1 MKAKTKKREE
11 AVLFSTINNLENGSV
26 VNSSPKPPCES
37 STLRKLLDSH
47 LLLMVAVISMF
58 VCVFMLAV
66 YNNEGRRSWSAT
78 QVNRLAGDVME
89 RNEVVHG
96 NDDGYNDTSSIH
108 SGHGGVDA
116 GLPPLIFMAGAGTT
130 GTRTV
135 FAVLCSMG
143 YSGVHWNQM
152 CNAPV
157 REKDVKDTGMRPR
170 DRTAEWR
177 HKTYTHD
184 FTEGVMAH
192 STLTRLFTRI
202 CYNQRE
208 KGYWTQSGH
217 MLDDDKDVLC
227 TDDDDDNGVFIC
239 CCASIL
245 DELKQNVETVLR
257 SGIQV
262 LSDSPYP
269 EMASYIMSEAR
280 KMGREVVIVMTTR
293 DPSEWIVSRTTHKAS
308 TLVYRDKSIKYGEL
322 VAALEGGD
330 MSAPPGSDIS
340 MNDVLRANRQIFQ
353 DAGHKQWYK
362 NLPDAEIL
370 RIYQESG
377 YVDSFDEYQRH
388 MNTKATV
395 ILNLFDTEKRSSK
408 KDILELLESAL
419 PKPIT
424 L

>member
-1 MKAKTKKREE
+1 MKTKSKKKEK
-11 AVLFSTINNLENGSV
+11 AVLF
-26 VNSSPKPPCES
+26 
-37 STLRKLLDSH
+37 TLKNMEKVSIL
-47 LLLMVAVISMF
+47 AIIAMF
-58 VCVFMLAV
+58 MCVFMLAV
-66 YNNEGRRSWSAT
+66 YNNQTRGSRGAA
-78 QVNRLAGDVME
+78 QVNGRPGDSVV
-89 RNEVVHG
+89 RNEATHG
-96 NDDGYNDTSSIH
+96 NDDDGSSVTSSIH
-108 SGHGGVDA
+108 SGQGGGDA

-135 FAVLCSMG
+135 FGILCSMG

-157 REKDVKDTGMRPR
+157 RVKDVKDTGMRAK
-170 DRTAEWR
+170 DIAEWR

-184 FTEGVMAH
+184 FTEGVIAH
-192 STLTRLFTRI
+192 SRLKQLFTRI
-202 CYNQRE
+202 GYNQRE
-208 KGYWTQSGH
+208 KGYWKQSGH
-217 MLDDDKDVLC
+217 VVDDSQDELC

-395 ILNLFDTEKRSSK
+395 ILNLFESEKRSSK
-408 KDILELLESAL
+408 EDIQELLETAL

>member
-1 MKAKTKKREE
+1 MKTKSKKKEK
-11 AVLFSTINNLENGSV
+11 AVLF
-26 VNSSPKPPCES
+26 
-37 STLRKLLDSH
+37 TLKNMEKVSIL
-47 LLLMVAVISMF
+47 AIIAMF
-58 VCVFMLAV
+58 MCVFMLAV
-66 YNNEGRRSWSAT
+66 YNNQTRGSRGAA
-78 QVNRLAGDVME
+78 QVNGRAGDSVV
-89 RNEVVHG
+89 RNEATHG
-96 NDDGYNDTSSIH
+96 NDDDGYSVTSSIH
-108 SGHGGVDA
+108 SGQGGGDA

-135 FAVLCSMG
+135 FGILCSMG

-157 REKDVKDTGMRPR
+157 RVKDVKDTGMRAK
-170 DRTAEWR
+170 DIVEWR

-184 FTEGVMAH
+184 FTEGVIAH
-192 STLTRLFTRI
+192 SRLKQLFTRFG
-202 CYNQRE
+202 YNQRE
-208 KGYWTQSGH
+208 KGYWKQSGH
-217 MLDDDKDVLC
+217 VVDDSQDELC

-245 DELKQNVETVLR
+245 DELKQNVKTVLR

-353 DAGHKQWYK
+353 DAGHEQWYMK
-362 NLPDAEIL
+362 LPDAEIL

-395 ILNLFDTEKRSSK
+395 ILNLFESEKRSSK
-408 KDILELLESAL
+408 EDIQELLETAL